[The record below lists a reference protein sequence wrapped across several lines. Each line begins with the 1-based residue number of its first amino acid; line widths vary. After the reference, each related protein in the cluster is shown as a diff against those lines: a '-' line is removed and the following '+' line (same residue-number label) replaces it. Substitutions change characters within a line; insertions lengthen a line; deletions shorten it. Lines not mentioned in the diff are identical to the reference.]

1 MSFGFDW
8 RHRLNGAEAY
18 ILVFQL
24 SSLLP
29 GLYIFLA
36 AGYMALAARETLFSA
51 LFDLGM
57 AALPRWEAAAL
68 SALYR
73 ASGSEIAVFFA
84 VVGFALVLGL
94 LSRKLLRE
102 GPRAAL
108 LSRYAFGALI
118 AADLA
123 LRLLPLGINRVFPAW
138 AAAAGFAVRLVCLG
152 LVVLDLRAEK
162 KAREKTG

>member
-24 SSLLP
+24 ASLLP

-36 AGYMALAARETLFSA
+36 AGYMALAARET
-51 LFDLGM
+51 
-57 AALPRWEAAAL
+57 
-68 SALYR
+68 
-73 ASGSEIAVFFA
+73 VFFA

-118 AADLA
+118 AADLG

-162 KAREKTG
+162 IK